1 MLLKMGVVVCKRY
14 RCTEVADNEEEE
26 MVAVLTAPPPL
37 MADGRRISPI
47 IFISLGLGRMP
58 ARWSSSSL
66 RIRWWSWESYGG
78 AVIQMIQGAAL

>member
-37 MADGRRISPI
+37 MADGRRLTP
-47 IFISLGLGRMP
+47 P
-58 ARWSSSSL
+58 SSSSL
-66 RIRWWSWESYGG
+66 WDWDRCQHGG
-78 AVIQMIQGAAL
+78 ARHH

>member
-47 IFISLGLGRMP
+47 IFISLGLG
-58 ARWSSSSL
+58 
-66 RIRWWSWESYGG
+66 
-78 AVIQMIQGAAL
+78 